1 MEIIKVNS
9 GTPQSV
15 TGWTYKNFAT
25 NKFVFTVD
33 FPDTFTSS
41 TAYLVVT
48 DMLDFSVVY
57 ETGWTR
63 ASFNGIDVVV
73 PLKYDA
79 DYKVQVYS
87 GTSAIPSNLFFEDY
101 YEVRRPYVDPTTK
114 STVASEVAKYKDQEA
129 LARAIIDSIVTDGFY
144 YKRHLIN
151 TLGLGNDYLA
161 VWDNLKRVIALYE
174 NNVLIYKDEDNIEI
188 TGFWDAT
195 PSSNSNLGLK
205 TLSKLDYSV
214 GDIVTV
220 QGSTN
225 LDGTYTIYELL
236 ESGGLYGLRLTDK
249 TITSAQVSAESKFGS
264 VKKYWTS
271 QYVFTPDQTALTLSY
286 TGEINRAESTPA
298 NFPAGSS
305 DYIGLMYGGR
315 GFAAGSDYTI
325 VGEDGYLMVPSDIK
339 RATEMIIDDIEC
351 GRLDYY
357 KRYINAYN
365 TDQFDV
371 KFDAAVFE
379 GTGNIL
385 VDKILSKYFKT
396 ITHPGVL

>member
-9 GTPQSV
+9 GTPQST

-25 NKFVFTVD
+25 NKFVFTID
-33 FPDTFTSS
+33 FPDSFSGS

-48 DMLDFSVVY
+48 DMLDFSIVY
-57 ETGWTR
+57 EIGWTR

-174 NNVLIYKDEDNIEI
+174 NNVLVYKDEDNIEI
-188 TGFWDAT
+188 TGFWDAN
-195 PSSNSNLGLK
+195 PPSNSNLGLR

-214 GDIVTV
+214 GDIVTI

-236 ESGGLYGLRLTDK
+236 ENAGLYGLRLAGK
-249 TITSAQVSAESKFGS
+249 TITSAQVSAEAKFGS

-271 QYVFTPDQTALTLSY
+271 QYVFTPDQTALTLDY
-286 TGEINRAESTPA
+286 TGEINRRESTPSI
-298 NFPAGSS
+298 FPAGSS

-315 GFAAGSDYTI
+315 GFAPGNDYTI

-371 KFDAAVFE
+371 KFDTAVFE

-385 VDKILSKYFKT
+385 VDKILSKYFKA

>member
-9 GTPQSV
+9 GTPQST

-25 NKFVFTVD
+25 NKFVFTID
-33 FPDTFTSS
+33 FPDSFSGS

-48 DMLDFSVVY
+48 DMLDFSIVY
-57 ETGWTR
+57 EVGWTR
-63 ASFNGIDVVV
+63 VSFNGIDVVV

-151 TLGLGNDYLA
+151 TLGLGSDYLA

-174 NNVLIYKDEDNIEI
+174 NNVLVYKDEDNIEI
-188 TGFWDAT
+188 TGFWDANPT
-195 PSSNSNLGLK
+195 SNSNLGLK

-214 GDIVTV
+214 GDIVTI

-236 ESGGLYGLRLTDK
+236 ENAGLYGLRLTGK
-249 TITSAQVSAESKFGS
+249 TITSAQVSAETKFGS

-271 QYVFTPDQTALTLSY
+271 QYVFTPDQTALTLDY
-286 TGEINRAESTPA
+286 TGEINRRESTPSI
-298 NFPAGSS
+298 FPAGSS

-315 GFAAGSDYTI
+315 GFAAGNDYTI

-339 RATEMIIDDIEC
+339 KATEMIIDDIEC

-371 KFDAAVFE
+371 KFDTAVFE